1 MPASSTWE
9 NAWDAAQP
17 RLNALRQSLHLSSP
31 ENVSISRVGQFD
43 AEILDQELIS
53 VLQEPLNKALVLANA
68 SFKGRFEQELTL
80 LIHLALYKLSIWN
93 TGASYGA
100 KLQDLRYTVPPSA
113 SHGRSLTPSGLPRR
127 ILILHG
133 ALTIL
138 VPYAHSRFRAHA
150 LSRAWPDAPT
160 SDLRRKTWDLLTS
173 FESSYTLLSLVS
185 FVAFL
190 WDGRFRTVADRLLNM
205 RLVPSRALLRR
216 DVSYEF
222 MNRQMVWHAFTEFL
236 LFLLPLISA
245 RKVRRRINRIT
256 ASFASIPSKLQSALG
271 KRSDPSSTA
280 PRISQAF
287 GKYHSLP
294 EDQCAICAENASFN
308 LNMADSANAFTAITV
323 SQSNSDVASSG
334 SQTEPPAYPLYT
346 PYITSC
352 GHVYCYHCIAERMM
366 RAVDDAEDE
375 GWECLRC
382 TEVVRGAERFAVEVD
397 EVSGSDY
404 DFSSDFD
411 IDATDLSGSIGSYSE
426 SGLSDDY

>member
-31 ENVSISRVGQFD
+31 ENGPISRVGQFD

-100 KLQDLRYTVPPSA
+100 KLQDLRYTVPPSV

-127 ILILHG
+127 ILIVHG

-138 VPYAHSRFRAHA
+138 VPYAHSRFRAYA

-173 FESSYTLLSLVS
+173 FESSYTLLSLAS

-190 WDGRFRTVADRLLNM
+190 WDGRF
-205 RLVPSRALLRR
+205 RR

-245 RKVRRRINRIT
+245 RKIRRRVNHIT
-256 ASFASIPSKLQSALG
+256 ASFASIPSKLQSAFS
-271 KRSDPSSTA
+271 KSPDPSSTA

-287 GKYHSLP
+287 GKINAPSVPKMLHSISIWP
-294 EDQCAICAENASFN
+294 IQ
-308 LNMADSANAFTAITV
+308 ANAFTAITV
-323 SQSNSDVASSG
+323 SQSNSDVASGG

-366 RAVDDAEDE
+366 RTADDAEDE

-382 TEVVRGAERFAVEVD
+382 TEAVRGAERFSVEVD

-411 IDATDLSGSIGSYSE
+411 IDTTDLSGSIGSYSE

>member
-1 MPASSTWE
+1 MSPSSTWE
-9 NAWDAAQP
+9 NAWNAAQP
-17 RLNALRQSLHLSSP
+17 RLNALRQSLHFSSP
-31 ENVSISRVGQFD
+31 ENVPISRVGQLD

-53 VLQEPLNKALVLANA
+53 LLQEPLNKALVLANT
-68 SFKGRFEQELTL
+68 SLKGRFEQELTL
-80 LIHLALYKLSIWN
+80 FIHLALYKLSIWN

-100 KLQDLRYTVPPSA
+100 KLQDLRYTVAPSA
-113 SHGRSLTPSGLPRR
+113 SRDRSLAPSGLPKR
-127 ILILHG
+127 ILIIHG
-133 ALTIL
+133 ALTVL
-138 VPYAHSRFRAHA
+138 VPYVHSRFRAHA

-173 FESSYTLLSLVS
+173 FESSYTLLSLAS

-190 WDGRFRTVADRLLNM
+190 WDGRFRTIADRLVNM

-236 LFLLPLISA
+236 LFLLPLINA
-245 RKVRRRINRIT
+245 RKIRRRVNRIT
-256 ASFASIPSKLQSALG
+256 ASIASIPSKLQSVFG

-280 PRISQAF
+280 PRISQAL

-308 LNMADSANAFTAITV
+308 LNMADSANAFTALAV
-323 SQSNSDVASSG
+323 SQSNSEVA

-352 GHVYCYHCIAERMM
+352 GHVYCYHCVAERMM
-366 RAVDDAEDE
+366 RTADDAEDE

-382 TEVVRGAERFAVEVD
+382 TEVVHSAERFAVEVD

-411 IDATDLSGSIGSYSE
+411 IDTTDLSGSIGSYSE